1 MILEAYKIVTSLLP
15 LIKEAFLWRDGAEEG
30 KPITRQN
37 LIRRKIAVFALIGSL
52 VFNYFITGK
61 VVEYYKQNKAD
72 QDRITQAQM
81 EISRLTEENKLVSSN
96 YAMTENMLKNL
107 QAFCTQPVPLDKVK
121 SKKKVKPKN

>member
-61 VVEYYKQNKAD
+61 VVEYYKLNKAD
-72 QDRITQAQM
+72 QDRITQLQT
-81 EISRLTEENKLVSSN
+81 EVTRLTDENKRISSN
-96 YAMTENMLKNL
+96 YAITEDMLKNL
-107 QAFCTQPVPLDKVK
+107 QAFCTQPASVDVVK